1 MPEILEGMDKYLY
14 LSATPEAIIASM
26 LPPADFGSY
35 LAVGTKKRT
44 RGQAIFFE
52 VDISK
57 IGNLVDLEYINRRCI
72 TENNEPKKSV
82 YISIYRVLENT
93 PLKALKSLFLTTD
106 DGKVL
111 ELKQAPFKADE
122 EDLGLHLY
130 QELLPVTPRVAS
142 SLNPHEFM
150 HYMTGQVDQIR
161 LPKLFF
167 VELNL
172 NNLADDPVNG
182 SSGDLPYGNIEHL
195 RDCLAGLKEE
205 PQKIKKTVIR
215 FYQGD
220 ILFRTC
226 KNGFFIGDA
235 KELLFYPFPSMDELK
250 EKYYSWWKSASIIGL
265 K

>member
-1 MPEILEGMDKYLY
+1 MDKYLY
-14 LSATPEAIIASM
+14 LSATPEALIASM
-26 LPPADFGSY
+26 LPPAEFGSY

-52 VDISK
+52 I
-57 IGNLVDLEYINRRCI
+57 DLDAVTNNADLDYINKRCVS
-72 TENNEPKKSV
+72 ENNLPKRSV
-82 YISIYRVLENT
+82 YISIYRVLENI
-93 PLKALKSLFLTTD
+93 LLNSLKSLYLTTD

-111 ELKQAPFKADE
+111 ELKKSPFITDE
-122 EDLGLHLY
+122 EDFGLHLY

-142 SLNPHEFM
+142 SLNPNEFM
-150 HYMTGQVDQIR
+150 QYMTGQVQHIR

-172 NNLADDPVNG
+172 NNLAEDPENG
-182 SSGDLPYGNIEHL
+182 STEDLPYSNIEHL
-195 RDCLAGLKEE
+195 RDCLAGLKNE

-220 ILFRTC
+220 ILYRTC
-226 KNGFFIGDA
+226 KNGFFIGDE
-235 KELLFYPFPSMDELK
+235 KQLLYYPFPSQEELK
-250 EKYYSWWKSASIIGL
+250 EKYYSWWKSASLIGI